1 MARDNSK
8 TCYAII
14 VELNLSLLC
23 SVILKCCVTTKH
35 VLLLYMMA
43 SLWLHR
49 EWRIVLATASMAL
62 AMSAPTFRG
71 QLIVGIYVV
80 HIGTQNKVETCLVGS
95 TDWTPATLIITVS
108 ELVHLL
114 DSVEQQAAL
123 VEQLLTNVYLLA
135 QAASLT
141 VVLSQ

>member
-1 MARDNSK
+1 MQRD
-8 TCYAII
+8 TEVLRDHEACIVIVYDGII
-14 VELNLSLLC
+14 V
-23 SVILKCCVTTKH
+23 VT
-35 VLLLYMMA
+35 
-43 SLWLHR
+43 R

-80 HIGTQNKVETCLVGS
+80 HIGTQIKVETCLVGS

-141 VVLSQ
+141 VVLS